1 MSFNLGGRLAFS
13 AVLLEAAWEALLV
26 HHEMSMC
33 LRGSWQRLGLLSPV
47 FVCQSGF
54 SSCPHVPVP
63 GSPPPRG
70 SSSPILTRIFSSF
83 AQLSTG
89 LQCVLQ
95 RAINSGATGGGT
107 SCILQLCQG
116 SLIADVR
123 NMAILTLLLAV
134 LTLIGLGRWVD
145 AVSALAK
152 RAVVALTQVID
163 SFLHLVFVML

>member
-1 MSFNLGGRLAFS
+1 MSFGLGGRLAFS
-13 AVLLEAAWEALLV
+13 AVLLETAWEDLLV
-26 HHEMSMC
+26 HHDMSMC
-33 LRGSWQRLGLLSPV
+33 PRGSWQRIGLQSPV
-47 FVCQSGF
+47 LVCQSGLVL
-54 SSCPHVPVP
+54 SSCACIWV
-63 GSPPPRG
+63 SAARG
-70 SSSPILTRIFSSF
+70 SSSPILMRVYCSF
-83 AQLSTG
+83 AQLSAG

-95 RAINSGATGGGT
+95 RAINRGAPGGGT

-116 SLIADVR
+116 SLLADVR

-163 SFLHLVFVML
+163 CFLHLVFVML

>member
-1 MSFNLGGRLAFS
+1 M
-13 AVLLEAAWEALLV
+13 
-26 HHEMSMC
+26 
-33 LRGSWQRLGLLSPV
+33 
-47 FVCQSGF
+47 
-54 SSCPHVPVP
+54 
-63 GSPPPRG
+63 
-70 SSSPILTRIFSSF
+70 
-83 AQLSTG
+83 
-89 LQCVLQ
+89 LQ